1 VKGSCVNGRAVCV
14 LFLLAVACAPSP
26 PPASQGTSTSPAA
39 IPAARASATP
49 EIAQG
54 ASPLAKPPTPS
65 TVRSAQNGVNALNW
79 VSFVAADQGFYE
91 REGLNVEAT
100 VFTDTTVGLQA
111 LVSGS
116 LDVGTIAPDSVIR
129 AVRGGGDLKILAG
142 TVGAPPFSLIVRP
155 EIKSFADLR
164 GQKLG
169 SSALKGNITAILK
182 KVLETN
188 GLKGDDYD
196 LVVVGGTTGRFA
208 ALQSGGIAGALLA
221 QPEDLL
227 AVQGGL
233 LRLVFAGDV
242 LKDYQT
248 EVQYAR
254 AAWTRENPDAVTRFL
269 RAKTKATEWFY
280 DPANKEE
287 AVKILVKYAGGTEE
301 VAAQTYD
308 LYIAARLLPHRL
320 ELNSEGMSTVIQIMA
335 DDGDLEPPLPKAG
348 DFVDSSFLQAAA
360 R

>member
-1 VKGSCVNGRAVCV
+1 VKGSYVNGRAVCV
-14 LFLLAVACAPSP
+14 LFLLVVACVPSP
-26 PPASQGTSTSPAA
+26 PPAGQGTSTSPTALSV
-39 IPAARASATP
+39 ARAAATP
-49 EIAQG
+49 EVAQG
-54 ASPLAKPPTPS
+54 ASPLATPAAPS

-100 VFTDTTVGLQA
+100 VFTDTTAGLQA

-129 AVRGGGDLKILAG
+129 AIRGGGDLKIIAG

-155 EIKSFADLR
+155 EIKRFADLR

-182 KVLETN
+182 TILEAN

-196 LVVVGGTTGRFA
+196 LIVVGGTTGRFA

-269 RAKTKATEWFY
+269 RAKSKATEWFY

-287 AVKILVKYAGGTEE
+287 AVKILVKYASGTEE
-301 VAAQTYD
+301 IAAQTYD
-308 LYIAARLLPHRL
+308 LYIASRLLPHRL

-348 DFVDSSFLQAAA
+348 EFVDSSFLQAAA